1 MIKETGCTSE
11 TVNHYILRSMKS
23 SVALIFFSSILISV
37 RNHCVHTL
45 LSYVFFIS
53 RNHFFILF
61 DIFLCNYRDV
71 AWSSARDICVVTSVS
86 YCMLPRWH
94 WQMPC
99 DLSTRIFSSECI
111 DLSRCPHVA
120 ASVGKELEHI
130 DFICDN
136 MHCQLCFFSLFVVK
150 LVAIDVPFRAP
161 DMGLMIKGKKRYGK
175 RPIVWLI
182 PALQFAKLRIL
193 IGSAIARV
201 LF

>member
-86 YCMLPRWH
+86 YCMLPRHRH

-99 DLSTRIFSSECI
+99 DLSTQIFSSECI

-120 ASVGKELEHI
+120 ASVCKELEHI
-130 DFICDN
+130 DFICAN
-136 MHCQLCFFSLFVVK
+136 MLPRSAAHPACQLCFFSLFVVK
-150 LVAIDVPFRAP
+150 LVATDVPVRAP
-161 DMGLMIKGKKRYGK
+161 DTRLMIKGKK
-175 RPIVWLI
+175 VWQTSCSSI
-182 PALQFAKLRIL
+182 SI
-193 IGSAIARV
+193 
-201 LF
+201 